1 MSSILQNRRR
11 FPRFELKPMYAPVS
25 VRVIEEERGIREGHA
40 YDISEGG
47 VRFEVDERLVVG
59 THVAM
64 HITLPSTEREQL
76 APGPT
81 IMAFARVV
89 WVEEEDEVPPFRCAA
104 VFTSFARLGDRER
117 LMRAFST
124 GRYRMVG

>member
-1 MSSILQNRRR
+1 MSTLKDRRR
-11 FPRFELKPMYAPVS
+11 FPRFELRPMYAPVS
-25 VRVIEEERGIREGHA
+25 VRLLNEEHGIREGHA

-47 VRFEVDERLVVG
+47 IRFEVDEPLPVG
-59 THVAM
+59 THLAM
-64 HITLPSTEREQL
+64 HITLPATEADQL
-76 APGPT
+76 TPGPT
-81 IMAFARVV
+81 IMAFARVA

-124 GRYRMVG
+124 GRYRLVG